1 MPRILNQTKGIL
13 WDQYPDRGCEAA
25 PRCLSCPLAR
35 CRYDDPAA
43 YHSLRRGDVEAQ
55 TLTAQGMRPSEIA
68 AHQGVRE
75 RTVFRRLARLR
86 RYEERMV
93 KEEQK

>member
-1 MPRILNQTKGIL
+1 MPRIQDESNGIQ

-25 PRCLSCPLAR
+25 PRCLSCPLER

-43 YHSLRRGDVEAQ
+43 YQRLRTGDVEAKAL
-55 TLTAQGMRPSEIA
+55 TLQGMRPSEIA

-86 RYEERMV
+86 RYEERRTP
-93 KEEQK
+93 

>member
-1 MPRILNQTKGIL
+1 MPRIQDVSDSIQ

-25 PRCLSCPLAR
+25 PRCLSCPLAQ

-43 YHSLRRGDVEAQ
+43 YQHLRRGDVEAH
-55 TLTAQGMRPSEIA
+55 TLAAQGMKPSEIA
-68 AHQGVRE
+68 IHQGVLV
-75 RTVFRRLARLR
+75 RTVYRRLARLS

-93 KEEQK
+93 NHDA

>member
-1 MPRILNQTKGIL
+1 MPRIQDVSDGIQ

-43 YHSLRRGDVEAQ
+43 YQRLRTGDVEANAMMQ
-55 TLTAQGMRPSEIA
+55 EGMNISEIA
-68 AHQGVRE
+68 IHQGVLV
-75 RTVFRRLARLR
+75 RTVYRRLARLS

-93 KEEQK
+93 NHDA